1 MKQSAYK
8 SFDDLPL
15 YLNADMIA
23 DLLGISHAGTYEL
36 MHEKDFPVLRIGSR
50 MVVPLLPQSSV
61 PDGACRPCR
70 PFP

>member
-1 MKQSAYK
+1 MKESAYK

-15 YLNADMIA
+15 YLNADMVA

-50 MVVPLLPQSSV
+50 MVVPREDFKRWAETHTGGNS
-61 PDGACRPCR
+61 
-70 PFP
+70 

>member
-50 MVVPLLPQSSV
+50 MVVPREDFKKWSEAHTGGV
-61 PDGACRPCR
+61 RN
-70 PFP
+70 

>member
-50 MVVPLLPQSSV
+50 MVVPRE
-61 PDGACRPCR
+61 DFKKWAEAHTGGIRN
-70 PFP
+70 